1 MHAIE
6 NSPSQHGIPVQVRL
20 QRNLFDALER
30 WRGQQGIIPSRPE
43 AIRELVRKSLVES
56 APDDVKCCLAHTAA

>member
-1 MHAIE
+1 MHAID
-6 NSPSQHGIPVQVRL
+6 NSPSQHGTPVQVRL

-43 AIRELVRKSLVES
+43 AIRELMRKSLVES
-56 APDDVKCCLAHTAA
+56 GSKREITRRTIAAT